1 MNEDNMDN
9 SAHDGPVTPQL
20 LKAMGSTV
28 STNMGMVVCF
38 FFVHALHMALH
49 DFGFLC

>member
-28 STNMGMVVCF
+28 STNMGIVVCF
-38 FFVHALHMALH
+38 FLAYGLT
-49 DFGFLC
+49 